1 MKGNKVFTLVCLSSL
16 IMGNIPYQPIH
27 ATTSTTDVK
36 EEQSISFARKEVL
49 SLFKD
54 QTCTRLADGIT
65 QENIDQARAKV
76 ETVNQAEKERLTA
89 LITKANAMLQQFN
102 LNGLYGTFTQL

>member
-36 EEQSISFARKEVL
+36 EEQSTSVARKEVL

-76 ETVNQAEKERLTA
+76 ETVNQADSFDNKSQCYASTIQSEWIVWHFHSAVFL
-89 LITKANAMLQQFN
+89 
-102 LNGLYGTFTQL
+102 

>member
-1 MKGNKVFTLVCLSSL
+1 MSMKGNKVFTLVCLSSL

-36 EEQSISFARKEVL
+36 EEQSTSVARKEVL

-54 QTCTRLADGIT
+54 QTCTRLRPSI
-65 QENIDQARAKV
+65 
-76 ETVNQAEKERLTA
+76 RL
-89 LITKANAMLQQFN
+89 KKKD
-102 LNGLYGTFTQL
+102 

>member
-36 EEQSISFARKEVL
+36 EEQSTSVARKEV
-49 SLFKD
+49 SQKTM
-54 QTCTRLADGIT
+54 QRS
-65 QENIDQARAKV
+65 R
-76 ETVNQAEKERLTA
+76 
-89 LITKANAMLQQFN
+89 
-102 LNGLYGTFTQL
+102 

>member
-36 EEQSISFARKEVL
+36 EEQSEEKTLVRI
-49 SLFKD
+49 
-54 QTCTRLADGIT
+54 
-65 QENIDQARAKV
+65 
-76 ETVNQAEKERLTA
+76 AEWL
-89 LITKANAMLQQFN
+89 LQRI
-102 LNGLYGTFTQL
+102 